1 MAVIHAASALTPE
14 GWRRDVRLTMEAG
27 RFAGVEPEAPAR
39 PGDERAALVI
49 PGLANLHSHA
59 FQRAMAGRAETRGP
73 AADNFWTWRE
83 AMYRLALSMSPD
95 DVEAVTSML
104 YVEMLEAG
112 FTRVGEFHYLHHDR
126 DGRPYAAPAEMAS
139 RIAAAAGRSGLR
151 LTLLPCFYA
160 HATFGGAPPR
170 NEQRRFIS
178 NLDQFARLM
187 EASRRAI
194 EPLPGAGLGM
204 APHSLRAVT
213 PAELAAICE
222 LSPDGP
228 IHIHAAEQAKEVEDC
243 LAALGARPVEFLI
256 DNAPLDRRWCLIHA
270 THMTGS
276 ETERLALSGACVG
289 LCPVTEANLGDG
301 VFNAP
306 TFIAKGGR
314 FGIGTDSNVLIGVAD
329 ELRQLEYAQRLVN
342 RERNVLGR
350 PDRSTGRTLVE
361 AALAGG
367 GAALGAPGGLAI
379 GGPADFLSLN
389 LDHPASQGLDGDG
402 ALDAWLFV
410 ERGLVDCVWVGGLK
424 LVEGGRHF
432 AREVIEAR
440 YRATMKVLRAS

>member
-1 MAVIHAASALTPE
+1 MTVVHAAMALTPK

-27 RFAGVEPEAPAR
+27 RFAGVEPEAPAQ

-49 PGLANLHSHA
+49 PGVQNLHSHA
-59 FQRAMAGRAETRGP
+59 FQRAMAGRAERRGP

-83 AMYRLALSMSPD
+83 AMYRLALTMTPD
-95 DVEAVTSML
+95 DLEAVAAML

-126 DGRPYAAPAEMAS
+126 DGRPYATPAEMAL

-170 NEQRRFIS
+170 EEQRRFVCD
-178 NLDQFARLM
+178 LEQFARLM

-194 EPLPGAGLGM
+194 EPLPGAVLGV

-213 PAELAAICE
+213 PAELAAVLA
-222 LSPDGP
+222 LSADGP
-228 IHIHAAEQAKEVEDC
+228 IHIHAAEQTKEVEDC
-243 LAALGARPVEFLI
+243 LATLGARPVEFLI
-256 DNAPLDRRWCLIHA
+256 DKASIDGRWCLVHA
-270 THMTGS
+270 THMTDA
-276 ETERLALSGACVG
+276 ETERLAVSRATAG

-306 TFIAKGGR
+306 TFIARGGR
-314 FGIGTDSNVLIGVAD
+314 FGIGTDSNVSIGVAD
-329 ELRQLEYAQRLVN
+329 ELRQLEYAQRLTR
-342 RERNVLGR
+342 RERNVTGR
-350 PDRSTGRTLVE
+350 ADRSTGRTLID
-361 AALAGG
+361 AALEGG
-367 GAALGAPGGLAI
+367 GAALGARNALAI
-379 GGPADFLSLN
+379 GAPADFLSLD

-410 ERGLVDCVWVGGLK
+410 ERDLVDCVWVGGLK

-440 YRATMKVLRAS
+440 YLATMKALRA